1 MMPSSHAPDAPRRP
15 LRRSLSA
22 LGPGLACAL
31 TACQSTRDPL
41 VYQPVWTPSGIV
53 VIDLLVPTDPELRD
67 AALGDRL
74 SIHFEARLADGTL
87 LDSSHDRGLPV
98 EFVLGA
104 GEVPPGLEEGLL
116 GMRELGRRRL
126 IVPSALA
133 FGETGIAGQVPG
145 GAEVRFEIELI
156 DVQPRPADAPQ
167 QP

>member
-1 MMPSSHAPDAPRRP
+1 MPPSSHAPAAPQRALRP
-15 LRRSLSA
+15 PRAGL
-22 LGPGLACAL
+22 GLAAAL
-31 TACQSTRDPL
+31 AALACQSTREPL
-41 VYQPVWTPSGIV
+41 VYQPVWTASGIV

-67 AALGDRL
+67 ATWGDRL

-98 EFVLGA
+98 EFILGA

-133 FGETGIAGQVPG
+133 FGEAGIAGQVPG

-156 DVQPRPADAPQ
+156 DIQPQSENAPA